1 MMKIKQIIGIT
12 ILLISGCFTQTFAQQ
27 IKGIVFDLET
37 SQRINE
43 VQIKNLRTNKQT
55 VTDNQGNF
63 TIDGQKNDYLTLTV
77 TGYDRD
83 TAFIYQEGISR
94 IFLIRDK
101 SNILIDEVVV
111 SKITDSRINK
121 EIERAKNNSKSV
133 ETSQFKGGLRI
144 SPSRLFGKSAKQA
157 RNAIKI
163 LELERDNRKVDR
175 VFTTDLILSLIPLN
189 NQELPLF
196 KDKFRPS
203 YKFIEGA
210 NKEDLVAYILDSYA
224 QFKSMK

>member
-1 MMKIKQIIGIT
+1 MMKIKNFIAII
-12 ILLISGCFTQTFAQQ
+12 ILLISGSFTETYAQQ
-27 IKGIVFDLET
+27 IKGIVFDLES

-43 VQIKNLRTNKQT
+43 VQITNLRTKDVT

-63 TIDGQKNDYLTLTV
+63 SIDGQKNDFLTLTV
-77 TGYDRD
+77 RGYDRD
-83 TAFIYQEGISR
+83 TAYIYEDGISR

-133 ETSQFKGGLRI
+133 ETSQQRGGLRI

-175 VFTTDLILSLIPLN
+175 VFTNELILSLLPLN
-189 NQELPLF
+189 NQDLPLF
-196 KDKFRPS
+196 KDKYRPS
-203 YKFIEGA
+203 FDFIKGA

-224 QFKSMK
+224 QFKSNK